1 MTRSSAFRSS
11 LPVLSLGVF
20 PGKRDCQMPR
30 KAPATRLFAELAQ
43 RLAPRNS
50 GSQFGETP
58 AALSDPPNGGT
69 MALEP
74 NVGALLYLISLG
86 AVAIATVVVFFGL
99 GFFLLARPNEG
110 LIAGPEARDRSVT
123 IEARPPDLAPS
134 PDKDGASS
142 ATQTASASSVSPAQ
156 PERHYGVLPPAS
168 DDTAPG
174 SAIAADTRAAKAT
187 FGASAGQNVPQLGSN
202 GGQAA
207 LATPAGITHAA
218 RAEIGRHRHAGARKH
233 WARISQPGAYSR
245 PPPAISGPERAWHWI
260 VQSATGILASLSPP
274 PSQPPPGFRT
284 RWRAD

>member
-1 MTRSSAFRSS
+1 
-11 LPVLSLGVF
+11 
-20 PGKRDCQMPR
+20 MPR
-30 KAPATRLFAELAQ
+30 KACATRLFAELAQ
-43 RLAPRNS
+43 RLALRSS
-50 GSQFGETP
+50 GSQFGKTSG
-58 AALSDPPNGGT
+58 ALSDPPDEGSR
-69 MALEP
+69 ALEP

-86 AVAIATVVVFFGL
+86 VVAIATVVVFFGL

-142 ATQTASASSVSPAQ
+142 ATQTASASAVSPAQ

-174 SAIAADTRAAKAT
+174 SAIAADTGAAKAT
-187 FGASAGQNVPQLGSN
+187 FGASPGQNVPQLRSN

-218 RAEIGRHRHAGARKH
+218 KAEIGRHRHAGGRKH
-233 WARISQPGAYSR
+233 WARLSNPAVTSS
-245 PPPAISGPERAWHWI
+245 PPPAVSGPERAWHWI
-260 VQSATGILASLSPP
+260 VQSATGILAALSPR
-274 PSQPPPGFRT
+274 PSRQDPGLKT

>member
-1 MTRSSAFRSS
+1 MAAHRRIGRPAGATP
-11 LPVLSLGVF
+11 PVEASV
-20 PGKRDCQMPR
+20 
-30 KAPATRLFAELAQ
+30 A
-43 RLAPRNS
+43 
-50 GSQFGETP
+50 
-58 AALSDPPNGGT
+58 GGT
-69 MALEP
+69 MALQP

-86 AVAIATVVVFFGL
+86 VVAIATVVVFFGL

-123 IEARPPDLAPS
+123 IEARPLDLAPS

-174 SAIAADTRAAKAT
+174 SAIAADTAKAT
-187 FGASAGQNVPQLGSN
+187 FGASPGQNVPQLRSN

-218 RAEIGRHRHAGARKH
+218 KAEIGGHRHAVGRKH
-233 WARISQPGAYSR
+233 SARLSNPAVTSS

-260 VQSATGILASLSPP
+260 VQSATGILAALSPR
-274 PSQPPPGFRT
+274 PSR
-284 RWRAD
+284 R